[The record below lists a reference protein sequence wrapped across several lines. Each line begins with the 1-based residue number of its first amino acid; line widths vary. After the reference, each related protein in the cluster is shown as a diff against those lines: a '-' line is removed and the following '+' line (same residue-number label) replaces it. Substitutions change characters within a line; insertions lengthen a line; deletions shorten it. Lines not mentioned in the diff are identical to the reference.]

1 MARQPR
7 KTQKTTVFSIKQS
20 AEVPIFRDKSD
31 RSVFVDILESSK
43 EKCGFDLY
51 GYCLLDEDSFWLIIN
66 AKNRSIASIMQSIS
80 ISYALYRDD
89 VKQLFKRR
97 YKSEPIY
104 DTDALNETMETL
116 MSDPRY
122 ETCVYCFYDPI
133 QNTPYPFITDVS
145 DDLKIEQKYSE
156 KIDMDTLSQ
165 YIESHVQEVYGS
177 LDILSDVNI
186 RNDVIKHV
194 YTYLNVTQTQISK
207 YFEISNSLVSKI
219 LST

>member
-7 KTQKTTVFSIKQS
+7 KKQKTTVFSIKQS

-43 EKCGFDLY
+43 DKFGFDLY
-51 GYCLLDEDSFWLIIN
+51 GYCLLDDDSFWLIIN
-66 AKNRSIASIMQSIS
+66 TKSRSIASIMQSIS

-104 DTDALNETMETL
+104 DIDALNETMEIL
-116 MSDPRY
+116 MSDSRY

-145 DDLKIEQKYSE
+145 DDLKIEQKYP
-156 KIDMDTLSQ
+156 KKTDMDTLSQ

-177 LDILSDVNI
+177 LDILSDLNI

-194 YTYLNVTQTQISK
+194 YAYLNVTQTQISK

>member
-43 EKCGFDLY
+43 EKFGFDLY

-66 AKNRSIASIMQSIS
+66 TKNRSIASIMQSIS

-104 DTDALNETMETL
+104 DIDALNETMEIL
-116 MSDPRY
+116 MSDSRY

-133 QNTPYPFITDVS
+133 QNAPYPFITDVS
-145 DDLKIEQKYSE
+145 DHLKIEKKYP
-156 KIDMDTLSQ
+156 KKTDMDTLSQ

-177 LDILSDVNI
+177 LDILSDLNI

-194 YTYLNVTQTQISK
+194 YTYLNVTQTQISE